1 MLDDDFDDF
10 FFVWISDQGQDLSVD
25 YDKALEKAGRF
36 NFYRRRSL
44 SQGILFCQG
53 WSAPGTLGWLIN
65 LLYLLATAAS
75 QGMLTK
81 GQGSV

>member
-1 MLDDDFDDF
+1 
-10 FFVWISDQGQDLSVD
+10 VD

>member
-44 SQGILFCQG
+44 SQGILFC
-53 WSAPGTLGWLIN
+53 
-65 LLYLLATAAS
+65 
-75 QGMLTK
+75 
-81 GQGSV
+81 